1 LTKGRFAQFPSYLAE
16 RSRTYK
22 FGEVPVLLA
31 HPDWGR
37 PAPVMLWMHGRT
49 AYKEMDPGR
58 YIRWIRAGFAACAI
72 DLPGHGERANSE
84 LQSGK
89 YSPAVIAQAVGEVDR
104 VLEAL
109 AAPEFKGAFDLQR
122 PGIGGMSLGGMVTL
136 RRLCDPHTFSA
147 AAVEATTGWL
157 EGLYFGTTGLPPGAE
172 RENPLI
178 ADASPELGTPNLHS
192 REQVAQVDPMQH
204 LQTWRPIPLL
214 ALHSEADRLI
224 PVGTMRAFIEQLRQR
239 YAATG
244 ANPTLVEFKTWPET
258 GAPDEHIGFG
268 RVSNDAKNLQAE
280 FLRRE
285 LKA

>member
-31 HPDWGR
+31 HPDWER

-58 YIRWIRAGFAACAI
+58 YLRWIRAGFAACAI
-72 DLPGHGERANSE
+72 DLPGHGERAAPE
-84 LQSGK
+84 LQTGK
-89 YSPAVIAQAVGEVDR
+89 HSPAVIAQAVGEVDR
-104 VLEAL
+104 IVEAL
-109 AAPEFKGAFDLQR
+109 AAPDFKGVFDLER
-122 PGIGGMSLGGMVTL
+122 IGIGGMSLGGMVTL
-136 RRLCDPHTFSA
+136 RRLCDPHTFRV

-157 EGLYFGTTGLPPGAE
+157 GGLYFPGT
-172 RENPLI
+172 
-178 ADASPELGTPNLHS
+178 GTAAGHD
-192 REQVAQVDPMQH
+192 REQVNQVDPMQH

-224 PVGTMRAFIEQLRQR
+224 PVGTMRAFVDKLREH
-239 YAATG
+239 YAAAG
-244 ANPTLVEFKTWPET
+244 SDPALVELKTWPET

-280 FLRRE
+280 FLKRE